1 MPDQKKYHGKLL
13 GQRVLIF
20 GGSSGLGY
28 AAAEA
33 AIEDGAIVII
43 TSSQQARVQSAI
55 ERIGASYPSAQSK
68 ITGYGCDLS
77 GRDLEQ
83 NVVALFEQIGEV
95 DHIVFSAG
103 DDLLMDSIHDI
114 SYDRVILAG
123 QIRFIA
129 PLFVAKIGAKHL
141 SDGPKS
147 SITLTAGVLVEKPR
161 FGWTVPASYAAG
173 MLGMHR
179 GLAKDLAPIRV
190 NLVSPGAIETEMW
203 KWDGKPK
210 REVEDMRKKLGQEG
224 LTGRLGSPEDVAV
237 SYPETKT
244 GFVS

>member
-1 MPDQKKYHGKLL
+1 MMPDQRKYHGKLSN
-13 GQRVLIF
+13 QRVLIF

-43 TSSQQARVQSAI
+43 CSSQHARVQSAI
-55 ERIGASYPSAQSK
+55 KRIATSYPSAESR
-68 ITGYGCDLS
+68 ISGHACDLS

-83 NVVALFEQIGEV
+83 NVKALFEQTGKV
-95 DHIVFSAG
+95 DHIIFSAG
-103 DDLLMDSIHDI
+103 DDLIMDSIHKI
-114 SYDRVILAG
+114 SYDRVLQAG

-129 PLFVAKIGAKHL
+129 
-141 SDGPKS
+141 
-147 SITLTAGVLVEKPR
+147 
-161 FGWTVPASYAAG
+161 PASYAAG

-203 KWDGKPK
+203 KWDELPN
-210 REVEDMRKKLGQEG
+210 EDVVEMRKKLGQEG
-224 LTGRLGSPEDVAV
+224 LTGQLGTPEDVAV
-237 SYPETKT
+237 SQNRRIAGSKADCLIGSIYALYEGPQHDWFSHHDSRWMDTH
-244 GFVS
+244 VNS